1 MSTEGGPSNPTPGS
15 SGSVN
20 PPPIVP
26 EWQQRVASLET
37 TMGAIL
43 ASLQAVQADR
53 AASTVQPLA
62 QTNNNPPPLVVTPPV
77 AAPQFTP
84 PIAPLNSAAG
94 ASPSLDALFPD
105 VKPACITAV
114 ITHDLEAS
122 ELYKLDRRIR
132 DSQPTWSLSAEG
144 SIDLN
149 TSKHKAY
156 KNLNSI
162 LVPMTTYFAILTAH
176 LPARAPPVYFY
187 RYISHLAMLAPEY
200 EWAAVLEYHIIF
212 FNRRRSEMSRGSYE
226 GWATADIELLSSF
239 VYPHRKQVNPASGAK
254 PPKRVTSNPGTDA
267 CRNFN
272 AGKCESPCAWKRPHV
287 CSSPGCG
294 KDHPLTQH
302 K

>member
-1 MSTEGGPSNPTPGS
+1 
-15 SGSVN
+15 
-20 PPPIVP
+20 
-26 EWQQRVASLET
+26 
-37 TMGAIL
+37 
-43 ASLQAVQADR
+43 
-53 AASTVQPLA
+53 
-62 QTNNNPPPLVVTPPV
+62 PLVVTPPV

-84 PIAPLNSAAG
+84 PIAPLHSTAG

-149 TSKHKAY
+149 ASKHKAY

-176 LPARAPPVYFY
+176 LPARTPPVYFY
-187 RYISHLAMLAPEY
+187 RYISHLATLAPEY

-212 FNRRRSEMSRGSYE
+212 FNRRRSEMARGSYE
-226 GWATADIELLSSF
+226 GWATTDIELLSSF
-239 VYPHRKQVNPASGAK
+239 VYPHRKQLNPGSGAK
-254 PPKRVTSNPGTDA
+254 APKKVTSGTDA
-267 CRNFN
+267 CRQFQRR
-272 AGKCESPCAWKRPHV
+272 KCESPCAWKRPHV

-294 KDHPLTQH
+294 
-302 K
+302 